1 MTAIGAGDYLLNYF
15 GFTEFREGQ
24 AEVIQALVEGR
35 DSVVVM
41 PTGGGKSLCYQL
53 PAIMLGGV
61 TLVISPLIALMKDQ
75 VDALSARGI
84 PATYVNSSLS
94 YSEVLDRLAGI
105 RRGGFKIIYIA
116 PERFRNQ
123 AFTSAIAGADVR
135 LFAVDEAHCISH
147 WGHDFRPDYLRLTAA
162 AKSLRRPP
170 IVALTAT
177 ATDYVR
183 KDIARQLQLKDPR
196 VFVAGFDRSNLRLQ
210 VVHIAGDKQKLA
222 ALKEIVARSARS
234 GIIYAATRKAVESI
248 SGKLKM
254 AGLSVEAYHAGMNE
268 RERTLVQERFMTGQ
282 SRAIIATNA
291 FGMGID
297 KPDIRFVA
305 HYHLPGSIES
315 YYQEI
320 GRAGRD
326 GAPADCFL
334 LFNYVDTR
342 TQRFFIEG
350 SHPSADL
357 IGSVYQSI
365 CRLGS
370 GGKEVT
376 ARDIQSQLGIKNEM
390 SVQSSLAALE
400 RAGHIE
406 RGRQTEA
413 VFLAALAVPPD
424 AGLGAT
430 SPTSVEGLVIRH
442 LIYARGISD
451 SESNELDVD
460 SIAEETGLGPPQA
473 RAALNKLAA
482 RGIISCKNAY
492 RGRGVRL
499 AGNRPA
505 DQLGIDRKEI
515 SARATAE
522 NMKLRKMI
530 DYCYSKR
537 CLRAFILNYF
547 GDGKKIRQCEACSAC
562 APGQAPPWLEAVTDR
577 GAGVG
582 TLRVPGGGQPQ
593 RPGDAAVF
601 PAWRAAPP
609 LTPARHPSGPVTF
622 SNHPNC
628 GDVAEFPEA
637 ALPTP
642 ALERPG
648 RDSLGSREEMIEAGR
663 PPNIREHDRVGAE
676 RPAAINRGDSDECLG
691 GIDEVET
698 VVVKK
703 ILSCV
708 ARLNGRFGKGTVA
721 SVLKGA
727 GTTEIAAHNLQKLPT
742 YGLLSYMAA
751 QEVAAFIKS
760 LIRAGCIAVSKSAY
774 PTLSIT
780 DFGRE
785 VMHGASQVHLPT
797 PESARTAGELF
808 N

>member
-1 MTAIGAGDYLLNYF
+1 MTAIGAGDYLFSHF

-105 RRGGFKIIYIA
+105 RRGAFKVIYIA

-123 AFTSAIAGADVR
+123 AFTGAIAGAEVK

-147 WGHDFRPDYLRLTAA
+147 WGHDFRPDYLGLTRAA
-162 AKSLRRPP
+162 NALGRPP

-210 VVHIAGDKQKLA
+210 VVHIGGDKEKLA
-222 ALKEIVARSARS
+222 TLKEIVVTSAGS

-268 RERTLVQERFMTGQ
+268 RERTVVQERFMTGQ
-282 SRAIIATNA
+282 SSAIIATNA

-297 KPDIRFVA
+297 KSDIRFVA

-334 LFNYVDTR
+334 LFNYADTR

-357 IGSVYQSI
+357 IGSVYRSVCQ
-365 CRLGS
+365 LGS

-376 ARDIQSQLGIKNEM
+376 ARDVQSQLGVKNEM
-390 SVQSSLAALE
+390 AVQSSFAALE

-413 VFLAALAVPPD
+413 AVLAALAVPPE

-430 SPTSVEGLVIRH
+430 SPTSVEGLLIRH

-451 SESNELDVD
+451 SESSELDVD
-460 SIAEETGLGPPQA
+460 SIAEETGLAASQA

-499 AGNRPA
+499 VGNRPA
-505 DQLGIDRKEI
+505 DQLRIDRKEI
-515 SARATAE
+515 SARASAE
-522 NMKLRKMI
+522 NMKLRRMI

-547 GDGKKIRQCEACSAC
+547 GDGKKISQCEACSAC
-562 APGQAPPWLEAVTDR
+562 IPGQAPPWLGAVTDR
-577 GAGVG
+577 GVG
-582 TLRVPGGGQPQ
+582 TLKLPGGAQA
-593 RPGDAAVF
+593 RLSSDA
-601 PAWRAAPP
+601 PTSSTRRAASP
-609 LTPARHPSGPVTF
+609 LTPGRHRAGAITPSNRRDGGDASGFQGP
-622 SNHPNC
+622 P
-628 GDVAEFPEA
+628 
-637 ALPTP
+637 LPTP
-642 ALERPG
+642 PLDRPE
-648 RDSLGSREEMIEAGR
+648 RDSLASRKQMIEENR
-663 PPNIREHDRVGAE
+663 PNNMWGEHEPAGAE
-676 RPAAINRGDSDECLG
+676 RPTGLNGSNSHECLLSV
-691 GIDEVET
+691 DEVET

-708 ARLNGRFGKGTVA
+708 ARLDGRFGKGTVA
-721 SVLKGA
+721 SVLKGTA
-727 GTTEIAAHNLQKLPT
+727 TTEIAAHNLQKLPT
-742 YGLLSYMAA
+742 YGLLGYMPAL
-751 QEVAAFIKS
+751 EVAAVIKS
-760 LIRAGCIAVSKSAY
+760 LIKAGCIVVSKSVY

-785 VMHGASQVHLPT
+785 VMRDASQLYLPT
-797 PESARTAGELF
+797 PESAQTAGELS